1 MGNKTKRTDR
11 VIEIILKNLREGM
24 TRDIAC
30 TQAGINRKT
39 LHRWCESD
47 EALSADVAAAI
58 DVSKALLINEVRELG
73 MMKQDW
79 RAAAWML
86 ERRWPGEFSAKR
98 DVDVTINKS
107 DGSDVVV
114 SMVAQAQQ
122 MIAEQAGIDAS
133 EQSTLD
139 EED

>member
-1 MGNKTKRTDR
+1 MSTMVNRTKRTDK

-58 DVSKALLINEVRELG
+58 DVSKALLINEVRDYLL
-73 MMKQDW
+73 
-79 RAAAWML
+79 RA
-86 ERRWPGEFSAKR
+86 
-98 DVDVTINKS
+98 
-107 DGSDVVV
+107 
-114 SMVAQAQQ
+114 
-122 MIAEQAGIDAS
+122 DACTH
-133 EQSTLD
+133 TLRKH
-139 EED
+139 